1 MNYPYGRSSH
11 FEVSPSQF
19 QILLLVKWFNLIYYA
34 WESFPCLPFPSC
46 ITASLFTSP
55 ANHAP
60 GKPAPRA
67 PDSAT
72 QTRQS
77 SRDVHSVE
85 VNEQPRMISSGNQ
98 SLTTQRTSIHFVWRY
113 DRWSAP
119 TLVLLLVPGIHL
131 NFPFFSAFIFNRPSV
146 KFFEFRQ
153 SYCVFYLVLSKSNSS
168 TQRPVCSHQELIK
181 CWIAL

>member
-11 FEVSPSQF
+11 FGSLSFSIPNSPSCQVV
-19 QILLLVKWFNLIYYA
+19 QLDLLRLGKFPLFLLHN
-34 WESFPCLPFPSC
+34 SFFVHLTCKSC
-46 ITASLFTSP
+46 SM
-55 ANHAP
+55 
-60 GKPAPRA
+60 
-67 PDSAT
+67 
-72 QTRQS
+72 QS
-77 SRDVHSVE
+77 SRALQSVE

-131 NFPFFSAFIFNRPSV
+131 NFPSFNAFIFNRPSV

-153 SYCVFYLVLSKSNSS
+153 SYCVLYLVLSKSNSS